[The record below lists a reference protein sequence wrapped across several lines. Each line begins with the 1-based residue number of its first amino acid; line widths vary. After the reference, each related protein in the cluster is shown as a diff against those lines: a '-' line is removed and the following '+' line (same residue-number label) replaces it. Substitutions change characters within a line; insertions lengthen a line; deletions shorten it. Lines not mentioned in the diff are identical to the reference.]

1 MNTLL
6 MKKSLV
12 LLLLASLFTV
22 SAIAQRSILW
32 EISGNGLEK
41 PSYLLGTLKFI
52 GEREFIWPKEFKEKM
67 DQCKIFAIED
77 QVDHKAQMEL
87 NKALHFPKG
96 KSLATEL
103 PAEDYAKLVAFME
116 KEFHMSKAHF
126 EKDLGRL
133 IPLALSINLT
143 RMGLGE
149 KVRYYDIELLLTAK
163 KEKLKTYSLESIGR
177 EAEAIQKFPMEE
189 QKQALMESINN
200 FASQKAEYLQLEAA
214 FDEEDLDKVF
224 ALTLHPTEDHPDFVE
239 VFYSA
244 RNLEWM
250 PKIEKMMHDKPA
262 FIAVG
267 ITHLEGE
274 KGLLKLL
281 ESKGYTLKSVPLSK

>member
-1 MNTLL
+1 

-12 LLLLASLFTV
+12 VLFLTLV
-22 SAIAQRSILW
+22 SVGAFAQRSILW
-32 EISGNGLEK
+32 EISGNDLEK

-52 GEREFIWPKEFKEKM
+52 GEKEFIWPKEFKQKM
-67 DQCKIFAIED
+67 DQCKMFAIED

-103 PAEDYAKLVAFME
+103 PPEDYAKLVAFME
-116 KEFHMSKAHF
+116 KEFHMTKAHF
-126 EKDLGRL
+126 EKDLGKL

-143 RMGLGE
+143 RMALGE
-149 KVRYYDIELLLTAK
+149 KVRYYDIELLLAAK
-163 KEKLKTYSLESIGR
+163 KEKLKAYSLEDIGR
-177 EAEAIQKFPMEE
+177 EAEAIQQFPMDE
-189 QKQALMESINN
+189 QKKALMESISN
-200 FASQKAEYLQLEAA
+200 FASQKEEYQQLEAA
-214 FDEEDLDKVF
+214 FDANDLDKVF

-239 VFYSA
+239 VFYNV
-244 RNLEWM
+244 RNQEWM
-250 PKIEKMMHDKPA
+250 PKIEKMIHQKPA

-281 ESKGYTLKSVPLSK
+281 EGKGYTLKPVPLTK

>member
-1 MNTLL
+1 
-6 MKKSLV
+6 MKKLILFLV
-12 LLLLASLFTV
+12 LTLASSF
-22 SAIAQRSILW
+22 SFGQKSILW

-52 GEREFIWPKEFKEKM
+52 GEREFIFPKEFKEKM

-103 PAEDYAKLVAFME
+103 TPEDYAKVVAFME
-116 KEFHMSKAHF
+116 KEFHLPKAKF
-126 EKDLGRL
+126 EKDLGKL
-133 IPLALSINLT
+133 IPLALSINMT
-143 RMGLGE
+143 RMALGE

-163 KEKLKTYSLESIGR
+163 HEKLKTYSLEPIKR
-177 EAEAIQKFPMEE
+177 EAQAIQEFPMEE
-189 QKQALMESINN
+189 QKQALMESIRN
-200 FASQKAEYLQLEAA
+200 FEAQKNEYVQMEAA
-214 FDEEDLDKVF
+214 FDANDLDGVF
-224 ALTLHPTEDHPDFVE
+224 ALTLHPTEDHPDFVKS
-239 VFYSA
+239 FYTD

-267 ITHLEGE
+267 ITHLEGDQ
-274 KGLLKLL
+274 GLLALL
-281 ESKGYTLKSVPLSK
+281 QAKGYTMTPVPLTK

>member
-1 MNTLL
+1 
-6 MKKSLV
+6 MKKLIPLLV
-12 LLLLASLFTV
+12 LTLATSF
-22 SAIAQRSILW
+22 SFGQKSILW

-52 GEREFIWPKEFKEKM
+52 GEREFIFPKEFKEKM

-103 PAEDYAKLVAFME
+103 TPEDYAKVVAFME
-116 KEFHMSKAHF
+116 KEFKLPKAKF
-126 EKDLGRL
+126 EKDLGKL
-133 IPLALSINLT
+133 IPLALSINMT
-143 RMGLGE
+143 RMALGE

-163 KEKLKTYSLESIGR
+163 HEKLKTYSLEPIKR
-177 EAEAIQKFPMEE
+177 EAQAIQEFPMEE
-189 QKQALMESINN
+189 QKQALMESIQN
-200 FASQKAEYLQLEAA
+200 FEAQKNEYTQMEAA
-214 FDEEDLDKVF
+214 FDANDLDKIF
-224 ALTLHPTEDHPDFVE
+224 ALTLHPTEDHPDFVKS
-239 VFYSA
+239 FYTD

-267 ITHLEGE
+267 ITHLEGDQ
-274 KGLLKLL
+274 GLLALL
-281 ESKGYTLKSVPLSK
+281 QAKGYTLTPVPLTK

>member
-1 MNTLL
+1 
-6 MKKSLV
+6 MKKLILFLV
-12 LLLLASLFTV
+12 LTLASSF
-22 SAIAQRSILW
+22 SFGQKSILW

-52 GEREFIWPKEFKEKM
+52 GEREFIFPKEFKEKM

-103 PAEDYAKLVAFME
+103 TPEDYAKVVAFME
-116 KEFHMSKAHF
+116 KEFRMPKAKF
-126 EKDLGRL
+126 EKDLGKL
-133 IPLALSINLT
+133 IPLALSINMT
-143 RMGLGE
+143 RMALGE

-163 KEKLKTYSLESIGR
+163 HEKLKTYSLEPIKR
-177 EAEAIQKFPMEE
+177 EAQAIQEFPMEE
-189 QKQALMESINN
+189 QKQALMESIRN
-200 FASQKAEYLQLEAA
+200 FEAQKNEYVQMEAA
-214 FDEEDLDKVF
+214 FDANDLDGVF
-224 ALTLHPTEDHPDFVE
+224 ALTLHPTEDHPDFVKS
-239 VFYSA
+239 FYTD

-267 ITHLEGE
+267 ITHLEGDQ
-274 KGLLKLL
+274 GLLALL
-281 ESKGYTLKSVPLSK
+281 QAKGYTMTPVPLTK

>member
-1 MNTLL
+1 
-6 MKKSLV
+6 MKKLIPLLV
-12 LLLLASLFTV
+12 LTLATSF
-22 SAIAQRSILW
+22 SFGQKSILW

-52 GEREFIWPKEFKEKM
+52 GEREFIFPKEFKEKM

-103 PAEDYAKLVAFME
+103 TPEDYAKVVAFME
-116 KEFHMSKAHF
+116 KEFKLPKAKF
-126 EKDLGRL
+126 EKDLGKL
-133 IPLALSINLT
+133 IPLALSINMT
-143 RMGLGE
+143 RMALGE

-163 KEKLKTYSLESIGR
+163 HEKLKTYSLEPIKR
-177 EAEAIQKFPMEE
+177 EAQAIQEFPMEE
-189 QKQALMESINN
+189 QKQALMESIQN
-200 FASQKAEYLQLEAA
+200 FEAQKNEYMQMEAA
-214 FDEEDLDKVF
+214 FDANDLDKIF
-224 ALTLHPTEDHPDFVE
+224 ALTLHPTEDHPDFVKS
-239 VFYSA
+239 FYTD

-267 ITHLEGE
+267 ITHLEGDQ
-274 KGLLKLL
+274 GLLALL
-281 ESKGYTLKSVPLSK
+281 QAKGYTLTPVPLTK

>member
-1 MNTLL
+1 
-6 MKKSLV
+6 MKKSILCYVFTLLV
-12 LLLLASLFTV
+12 TV
-22 SAIAQRSILW
+22 SFGQNSILW

-52 GEREFIWPKEFKEKM
+52 GQKEFIFPKEFKETM
-67 DQCKIFAIED
+67 DKCKIFAIED

-87 NKALHFPKG
+87 NKSVHFPKG

-103 PAEDYAKLVAFME
+103 SPEDYAELLAFME
-116 KEFHMSKAHF
+116 KRFHLSKAKF
-126 EKDLGRL
+126 EKDFGKL
-133 IPLALSINLT
+133 IPLALSINMT

-163 KEKLKTYSLESIGR
+163 KEKLKTYSLEPIKR
-177 EAEAIQKFPMEE
+177 ESEAIQSFPMDE
-189 QKQALMESINN
+189 QKKALMESVRN
-200 FASQKAEYLQLEAA
+200 FDAQEAEYVEMEKA
-214 FDEEDLDKVF
+214 FDANDIDKVF
-224 ALTLHPTEDHPDFVE
+224 SMTLHPTEDHPDFVAS
-239 VFYSA
+239 FYTA

-250 PKIEKMMHDKPA
+250 PRIEKMMHDKPA

-274 KGLLKLL
+274 QGLLALL
-281 ESKGYTLKSVPLSK
+281 KGKGYTLTPVPLSK

>member
-1 MNTLL
+1 
-6 MKKSLV
+6 MKRSIAV
-12 LLLLASLFTV
+12 LLLTFLAVGAT
-22 SAIAQRSILW
+22 AQRSILW

-52 GEREFIWPKEFKEKM
+52 GEREFIWPKEFKAKM

-103 PAEDYAKLVAFME
+103 PAEDYAKLLAFME
-116 KEFHMSKAHF
+116 KEFNMHKAHF

-143 RMGLGE
+143 RMALGE

-163 KEKLKTYSLESIGR
+163 KEKLKAYSLEGIGR
-177 EAEAIQKFPMEE
+177 EAEAIQKFPMDE
-189 QKQALMESINN
+189 QKKALMESISN
-200 FASQKAEYLQLEAA
+200 FAAQRAEYQQLEAA
-214 FDEEDLDKVF
+214 FDANDLDKVF

-239 VFYSA
+239 VFYSQ
-244 RNLEWM
+244 RNQEWM
-250 PKIEKMMHDKPA
+250 PKIEKMIHDKPA

-267 ITHLEGE
+267 ITHLEGD

-281 ESKGYTLKSVPLSK
+281 QDKGYTLTSVPLTK

>member
-1 MNTLL
+1 
-6 MKKSLV
+6 MKKLIPLLV
-12 LLLLASLFTV
+12 LTLATSF
-22 SAIAQRSILW
+22 SFGQKSILW

-52 GEREFIWPKEFKEKM
+52 GEREFIFPKEFKEKM

-103 PAEDYAKLVAFME
+103 TPEDYAKVVAFME
-116 KEFHMSKAHF
+116 KEFKLPKAKF
-126 EKDLGRL
+126 EKDLGKL
-133 IPLALSINLT
+133 IPLALSINMT
-143 RMGLGE
+143 RMALGE

-163 KEKLKTYSLESIGR
+163 HEKLKTYSLEPITR
-177 EAEAIQKFPMEE
+177 EAQAIQEFPMEE
-189 QKQALMESINN
+189 QKQALMESIQN
-200 FASQKAEYLQLEAA
+200 FEAQKNEYMQMEAA
-214 FDEEDLDKVF
+214 FDANDLDKIF
-224 ALTLHPTEDHPDFVE
+224 ALTLHPTEDHPDFVKS
-239 VFYSA
+239 FYTD

-267 ITHLEGE
+267 ITHLEGDQ
-274 KGLLKLL
+274 GLLALL
-281 ESKGYTLKSVPLSK
+281 QAKGYTLTPVPLTK